1 MTRRQFSAS
10 RGGRPERSRADGVL
24 RLAQALLLLTGV
36 ALLGAFAVA
45 QVDAM
50 HGRARALEAFA
61 QARSQ
66 QGSATAIAHT
76 DLSATTPAAL
86 EYSNNPDQSL
96 WGKTRVAAYRESL
109 STHRDAPLGVI
120 RIPSIALE
128 VPIFEGT
135 AEITLNRGI
144 GRIEGTA
151 GLDSAG
157 NLGLAGHRDGFFR
170 GLKDVKVGDAI
181 HVESLAGTS
190 HYRITELLIVEPSDV
205 YVLAPTE
212 TATLTLVTCYPF
224 YFVGEAPQ
232 RYIVKAEAATATA
245 SNAL

>member
-1 MTRRQFSAS
+1 
-10 RGGRPERSRADGVL
+10 
-24 RLAQALLLLTGV
+24 V

-45 QVDAM
+45 QVDAVR
-50 HGRARALEAFA
+50 GRAQGLEAFA

-66 QGSATAIAHT
+66 QPPDVRTAEPGSSATP
-76 DLSATTPAAL
+76 PAAL
-86 EYSNNPDQSL
+86 EYSDPDQSL
-96 WGKTRVAAYRESL
+96 WGKARVAAYRESL
-109 STHRDAPLGVI
+109 STHRGTPLGVI

-135 AEITLNRGI
+135 SEITLNRGI

-151 GLDSAG
+151 GLDTAG
-157 NLGLAGHRDGFFR
+157 NLGLAGHRDGYFR
-170 GLKDVKVGDAI
+170 GLKNVKVGDAI
-181 HVESLAGTS
+181 RVESLAGTA
-190 HYRITELLIVEPSDV
+190 HYRITELLIVEPDDV